1 MESQQK
7 QYLSR
12 SEYEL
17 LEHVYN
23 VCILPPTCQHL
34 DFELRSQNYFRLP
47 QQQQQQQRQCKQKQ
61 QPKNKMT
68 VFEESVIAKTAD
80 WKFLFK
86 IIYLYENAELTYFF
100 LTTSKSLRQV
110 RDPDFFFLA

>member
-1 MESQQK
+1 
-7 QYLSR
+7 
-12 SEYEL
+12 
-17 LEHVYN
+17 
-23 VCILPPTCQHL
+23 
-34 DFELRSQNYFRLP
+34 
-47 QQQQQQQRQCKQKQ
+47 
-61 QPKNKMT
+61 MT

-110 RDPDFFFLA
+110 RDPDFSFWLRVAPRVENEDP